1 MKIAALIPARKN
13 SKRLPGKNKTQ
24 INGDFIINKV
34 LNNLNNCS
42 HDIDLF
48 VSSDDVELT
57 EIINVDGVETLDR
70 DVKFNDDY
78 STVVDLNKW
87 HFSNHLQS
95 YDLVLQTFCHSICI
109 DSSTFDR
116 AIDKIINSPK
126 SSLLTISK
134 LDGPVEW
141 TFKIIDGNIKPN
153 FPNKRNSRSQDLG
166 ISFID
171 SGQFYIYKRVWF
183 EKDEID
189 EYDTD
194 CDWLEI
200 PNFQSNDLDEEGDI
214 DKLRNNYTLSKSIFD
229 SLA

>member
-1 MKIAALIPARKN
+1 MA
-13 SKRLPGKNKTQ
+13 
-24 INGDFIINKV
+24 
-34 LNNLNNCS
+34 
-42 HDIDLF
+42 
-48 VSSDDVELT
+48 
-57 EIINVDGVETLDR
+57 
-70 DVKFNDDY
+70 
-78 STVVDLNKW
+78 
-87 HFSNHLQS
+87 
-95 YDLVLQTFCHSICI
+95 
-109 DSSTFDR
+109 
-116 AIDKIINSPK
+116 
-126 SSLLTISK
+126 
-134 LDGPVEW
+134 EW